1 MAKKSLM
8 PSDDELRA
16 EFHRLCAERDRI
28 EAESSPHREAYNA
41 KRAEF
46 MQMEKLELDPLVAQM
61 KLSED
66 GLHDI
71 KQDIAAI
78 SRTLKGKV
86 GDPPM
91 ADRTTAR

>member
-28 EAESSPHREAYNA
+28 EAAAKPHRDAYNA
-41 KRAEF
+41 KRSEH
-46 MQMEKLELDPLVAQM
+46 MEREKRELDPIIATM
-61 KLSED
+61 KSAED

-78 SRTLKGKV
+78 SRTLKHQV
-86 GDPPM
+86 GDPP
-91 ADRTTAR
+91 DRKTP